1 MTNRVSTKRALV
13 LSLLS
18 MLLCVSMLIGST
30 YAWFTDTATTAV
42 NTIQSGKL
50 DVALEMSTNGGTTWE
65 NAEGKTLQ
73 FLVDGASDVPHPPLR
88 AVAGGGLPQHGRA
101 V

>member
-18 MLLCVSMLIGST
+18 MLLCVSMLVGST

-42 NTIQSGKL
+42 NKIQAGTL
-50 DVALEMSTNGGTTWE
+50 DVAL
-65 NAEGKTLQ
+65 
-73 FLVDGASDVPHPPLR
+73 
-88 AVAGGGLPQHGRA
+88 
-101 V
+101 